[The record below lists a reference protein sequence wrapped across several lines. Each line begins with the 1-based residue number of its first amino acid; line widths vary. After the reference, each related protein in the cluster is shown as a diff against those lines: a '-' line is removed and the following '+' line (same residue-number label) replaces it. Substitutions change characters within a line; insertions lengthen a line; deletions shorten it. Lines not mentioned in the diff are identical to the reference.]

1 MARGRDPAVQ
11 VYDVYTY
18 KSHPRITA
26 HGDTGRWHHH
36 GDKVEPGKCEL
47 NTGRESMCTQNAN
60 TSVLWCHVQL
70 SPVQSAIYWLLH
82 QS

>member
-1 MARGRDPAVQ
+1 MARGREPAVR

-26 HGDTGRWHHH
+26 RGDTGRWHHH
-36 GDKVEPGKCEL
+36 GDKVEPGKWEL
-47 NTGRESMCTQNAN
+47 N
-60 TSVLWCHVQL
+60 SVNQCALRKQIQL
-70 SPVQSAIYWLLH
+70 VCCGAMSSPVQSAIYWLLH